1 MSRMTDP
8 KIVSTR
14 SMDEESVISILASTS
29 DLDSL
34 SELSTKSDPGE
45 PGTIPLRSP
54 QPLYLPV
61 RQTELCWRCGEA
73 GHRRFTCR
81 GKPTLFCSRCGL
93 SGVMSR
99 DCGCLDARQAINRR
113 KLLKKKAH
121 KQKHLRWVPKHAKDS
136 LQNRVTRRDT
146 GYKPKQEG

>member
-54 QPLYLPV
+54 QPLYFPV

-73 GHRRFTCR
+73 GHQRFTCR
-81 GKPTLFCSRCGL
+81 GKPTLFFLFEMRAQWCHEPRL
-93 SGVMSR
+93 W
-99 DCGCLDARQAINRR
+99 LPRR
-113 KLLKKKAH
+113 TTGHQQEKA
-121 KQKHLRWVPKHAKDS
+121 PKEESA
-136 LQNRVTRRDT
+136 
-146 GYKPKQEG
+146 